1 MSKRTSKIKEGRV
14 KFSKQ
19 LETQLSEKILR
30 KPSGTILVGFQRF
43 AKERRM
49 ILE

>member
-30 KPSGTILVGFQRF
+30 KPSGTIYKRTQ
-43 AKERRM
+43 M